1 MAPLICF
8 PPYFMRQY
16 FRAKR
21 WYWFFQLLGWAA
33 FWGTQVQ
40 AAFML
45 KRYEPGTLLWLT
57 TGAVF
62 GLLLTHGYRALLLR
76 YGVLRLPLA
85 WQAAVA
91 MLGLLGLSLTM
102 QLLWPVIYMLL
113 EGRWQWKWPYTSGVA
128 DFAFGAIGIGRYLI
142 VWVLAYHFFV
152 VGEWLAQAQV
162 RELQAAAARRQ
173 AELDLLRSQINPHF
187 LFNALNSVRA
197 LTLSDPHRARTAVT
211 QLADLLRYTLNYE
224 QRQLIPL
231 GEELA
236 AVQDYLALEQT
247 RFGPERLR
255 LDLQVPEALLAWP
268 VPPAALLTL
277 QSQVFI
283 KDGEAC
289 HFVRLADIDMFEA
302 VGNYVR
308 VYFGAQSPLH
318 HKSLQQLEDK
328 LPPDLFF
335 RVNRQQILNLTTIE
349 RVHAYYKG
357 GLLLEVRGGR
367 RIDVSTRQAVR
378 FKELLSL

>member
-1 MAPLICF
+1 
-8 PPYFMRQY
+8 MRQY

-277 QSQVFI
+277 I
-283 KDGEAC
+283 EN
-289 HFVRLADIDMFEA
+289 A
-302 VGNYVR
+302 VKHGI
-308 VYFGAQSPLH
+308 S
-318 HKSLQQLEDK
+318 
-328 LPPDLFF
+328 
-335 RVNRQQILNLTTIE
+335 TTPG
-349 RVHAYYKG
+349 G
-357 GLLLEVRGGR
+357 GLLRLVAQAAPGEPNNNAPAAECLHLEVSQPGRLPDPAAALPARLPGQTGGLGL
-367 RIDVSTRQAVR
+367 VNTRQRLLALYGDGARLTLREQPAGTVVARLDVPAAV
-378 FKELLSL
+378 LG

>member
-1 MAPLICF
+1 
-8 PPYFMRQY
+8 MRHY

-21 WYWFFQLLGWAA
+21 WYWFFQLLGWFG
-33 FWGTQVQ
+33 FWATQVQ
-40 AAFML
+40 ASIML
-45 KRYEPGTLLWLT
+45 GRYEPATVRWFTL
-57 TGAVF
+57 GAVL

-76 YGVLRLPLA
+76 LGVLRRPLPA
-85 WQAAVA
+85 QAAVA
-91 MLGLLGLSLTM
+91 VLGLLGLSVAM
-102 QLLWPVIYMLL
+102 QYLMPLPYAIL
-113 EGRWQWKWPYTSGVA
+113 EGKWHGQWLALFQQPWAKA
-128 DFAFGAIGIGRYLI
+128 AFGIVGVGRYLI

-162 RELQAAAARRQ
+162 RELRAAAARRQ

-255 LDLQVPEALLAWP
+255 LDLRVPERLLAWP

-277 QSQVFI
+277 I
-283 KDGEAC
+283 EN
-289 HFVRLADIDMFEA
+289 A
-302 VGNYVR
+302 VKHGISATP
-308 VYFGAQSPLH
+308 G
-318 HKSLQQLEDK
+318 
-328 LPPDLFF
+328 
-335 RVNRQQILNLTTIE
+335 
-349 RVHAYYKG
+349 G
-357 GLLLEVRGGR
+357 GLLRLVADAGPGGGSHGAADCLHLEVSQPGYLPATTQTAALPGR
-367 RIDVSTRQAVR
+367 RPGQTGGLGLVNTRLRLQALYGEAAGLTLREQPAGTVVAR
-378 FKELLSL
+378 LEVPAGVVQ

>member
-1 MAPLICF
+1 M
-8 PPYFMRQY
+8 QHY
-16 FRAKR
+16 FRAKPY
-21 WYWFFQLLGWAA
+21 YWFFQLLGWEA
-33 FWGTQVQ
+33 FWGTQVH

-45 KRYEPGTLLWLT
+45 KKYQPSTLNWLT
-57 TGAVF
+57 MTVVF
-62 GLLLTHGYRALLLR
+62 GLLLTHGYRTLLLR
-76 YGVLRLPLA
+76 FGVLRLPLV
-85 WQAAVA
+85 WQAVVA
-91 MLGLLGLSLTM
+91 MLGLLGLSLSM
-102 QLLWPVIYMLL
+102 QLLLPAAFTLL
-113 EGRWQWKWPYTSGVA
+113 AGKWQWPYTSGVA
-128 DFAFGAIGIGRYLI
+128 GFVFGVIDIGRYLI

-152 VGEWLAQAQV
+152 AGEWLAQAQA
-162 RELQAAAARRQ
+162 RELHAAAARRQ

-277 QSQVFI
+277 I
-283 KDGEAC
+283 EN
-289 HFVRLADIDMFEA
+289 A
-302 VGNYVR
+302 VKHGISATP
-308 VYFGAQSPLH
+308 G
-318 HKSLQQLEDK
+318 
-328 LPPDLFF
+328 
-335 RVNRQQILNLTTIE
+335 
-349 RVHAYYKG
+349 G
-357 GLLLEVRGGR
+357 GLLRLVAQAAPAEPNNNAPAAECLHLEVSQPGHLPDPAAVLPACLPGQTGGLGL
-367 RIDVSTRQAVR
+367 VNTRQRLLALYGDGARLTLREQPAGTVVARLNVPAAVLGV
-378 FKELLSL
+378 KLIA